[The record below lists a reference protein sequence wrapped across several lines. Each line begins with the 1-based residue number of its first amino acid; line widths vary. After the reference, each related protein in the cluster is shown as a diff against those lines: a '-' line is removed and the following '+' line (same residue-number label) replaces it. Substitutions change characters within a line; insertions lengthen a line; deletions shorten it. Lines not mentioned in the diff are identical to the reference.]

1 MRARAIAS
9 FEHFHEASEL
19 GDGQVAALA
28 REVGIDIAVDLAG
41 FTQGARPGI
50 FAARA
55 APLQVNY
62 IGFPG
67 TLGAPFIDYVI
78 ADEVVVAPESRD
90 DFSEAV
96 AWLPN
101 AYLPNAAWQPVAAP
115 ELDRGAAGLPNEAFV
130 FCSFNNSFK
139 ITPDVFDVWM
149 RLLHRTPGSVLWLI
163 EANAGA
169 VANLRRE
176 ASAVASTARGSCSQR
191 APAATSISPD
201 TGSPTCSSTP
211 STTAR
216 TRRERRVAHRPAGAD
231 AARRDVRVAG
241 RGEPV
246 LQRRPRRL
254 RDGGCT
260 DL

>member
-1 MRARAIAS
+1 MAS
-9 FEHFHEASEL
+9 FEHFHEARVL
-19 GDGQVAALA
+19 GDRQVAALA
-28 REVGIDIAVDLAG
+28 RDVRIDIAVDLAG

-67 TLGAPFIDYVI
+67 TLGAPFIDYVL
-78 ADEVVVAPESRD
+78 ADEVVVPPESRD

-115 ELDRGAAGLPNEAFV
+115 ELRRGAAGLPDEGFV

-149 RLLHRTPGSVLWLI
+149 RLLHGTPGSVLWLI
-163 EANAGA
+163 EANGRCRQPAARSGAARRRRRAGR
-169 VANLRRE
+169 VR
-176 ASAVASTARGSCSQR
+176 TAHR
-191 APAATSISPD
+191 AATSIRPAPARRSFLD
-201 TGSPTCSSTP
+201 TFHYGAH
-211 STTAR
+211 TTASDALR
-216 TRRERRVAHRPAGAD
+216 AGC
-231 AARRDVRVAG
+231 R
-241 RGEPV
+241 
-246 LQRRPRRL
+246 
-254 RDGGCT
+254 C
-260 DL
+260 